1 MLTNVNNK
9 VVAICPPAV
18 QTELGG
24 IPGSHSFGT
33 FSLRTP
39 CSIPQQ
45 IPVAGTPL
53 AEYTAATIEGILAG
67 HEEVAHGFSIKT
79 SRASR
84 DELDGMFKGM
94 LFAM

>member
-1 MLTNVNNK
+1 
-9 VVAICPPAV
+9 
-18 QTELGG
+18 LGG
-24 IPGSHSFGT
+24 IPGSHSFGA
-33 FSLRTP
+33 FLLRTHGI
-39 CSIPQQ
+39 IPQQ
-45 IPVAGTPL
+45 FAVAGTPL

-84 DELDGMFKGM
+84 DELEGMFKGM

>member
-1 MLTNVNNK
+1 MLTNVNHK

-24 IPGSHSFGT
+24 IPGSHSFGAFPLHT
-33 FSLRTP
+33 PGSISQRFS
-39 CSIPQQ
+39 
-45 IPVAGTPL
+45 VAGTPL

-67 HEEVAHGFSIKT
+67 HEELAHGFSIKT